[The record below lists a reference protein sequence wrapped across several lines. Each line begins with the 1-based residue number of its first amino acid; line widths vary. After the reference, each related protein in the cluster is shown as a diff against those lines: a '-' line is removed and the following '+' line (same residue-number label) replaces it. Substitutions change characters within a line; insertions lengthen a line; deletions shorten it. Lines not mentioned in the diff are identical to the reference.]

1 MSVSNLLA
9 GLQAQPLAVAISE
22 SAVAFPWI
30 ESVHVLAICFVFGS
44 IAIVDLRLLGIA
56 SLGDR
61 VVRMTREIVPWTVG
75 AFVIAAITG
84 TLMFIS
90 SAERYWDNGYFRAK
104 LALLVLAGLNM
115 LVFHFITGRD
125 PRKIDEA
132 RRPPPAA
139 RVAGGVSLSLWLVI
153 VVFGRWIGFTL

>member
-1 MSVSNLLA
+1 MSVSTLLA

-56 SLGDR
+56 SRRDS
-61 VVRMTREIVPWTVG
+61 VARMTREIVPWTVG

-132 RRPPPAA
+132 PRPPPAA
-139 RVAGGVSLSLWLVI
+139 RAAGAVSLSLWLVI